1 MKYRDIELPDNL
13 RDIAKEYIISV
24 LDELADN
31 DKLNKLDSASYYILA
46 SQFNTY
52 LGALEEQNQKGITT
66 VSHNGN
72 ISVAPWSK
80 VLKDSLIAVTR
91 ISQELGLTIRS
102 RKSLKVL
109 ENDAN
114 EEESPL
120 SKFMKQN
127 EEY

>member
-1 MKYRDIELPDNL
+1 MKYRNIELPDNL
-13 RDIAKEYIISV
+13 RDLAKEYIISV
-24 LDELADN
+24 LDELAEA
-31 DKLNKLDSASYYILA
+31 DKLNTLDSASYYILA

-52 LGALEEQNQKGITT
+52 LEAKEMTDEKGLTS
-66 VSHNGN
+66 VSPTGL
-72 ISVAPWSK
+72 ISVAPWVK
-80 VLKDSLIAVTR
+80 IQKDSMIAVTR

-120 SKFMKQN
+120 SKFMKMN
-127 EEY
+127 EQI